1 MWLQGAVFDG
11 IKVVQVVPGQQ
22 RRCLRS
28 VFSLFNSHMLKK
40 RLLKTLSRGQT
51 GRDPLTSACVCV
63 TVYCCHCSH
72 DFARSCVSV
81 VELCF

>member
-22 RRCLRS
+22 RCCLRS
-28 VFSLFNSHMLKK
+28 VSSLSTSQMLKK
-40 RLLKTLSRGQT
+40 RFLKTLSRGQM
-51 GRDPLTSACVCV
+51 GCNPLTSACVCV
-63 TVYCCHCSH
+63 TVYRCHCSH